1 MSVPHD
7 TDTDGGIDA
16 APAPRHPAGSSAKL
30 GVVEWFRP
38 GEHDRVEELLSGM
51 ARSGLTCL
59 RTGVSWADCHTP
71 AGAGWYD
78 WLLPRL
84 ARAVELPIGRASR
97 RERVWQSV

>member
-38 GEHDRVEELLSGM
+38 GEHDRVEELLAGM

-59 RTGVSWADCHTP
+59 RTGGSWADCQTP

-78 WLLPRL
+78 RS
-84 ARAVELPIGRASR
+84 EER
-97 RERVWQSV
+97 RGGQRGVRQCSERWMP